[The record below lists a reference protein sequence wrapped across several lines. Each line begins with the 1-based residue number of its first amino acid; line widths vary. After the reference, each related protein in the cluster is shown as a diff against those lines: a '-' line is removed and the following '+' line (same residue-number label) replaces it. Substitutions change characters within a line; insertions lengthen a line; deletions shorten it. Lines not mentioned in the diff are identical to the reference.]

1 MKVALVH
8 NPKIPAS
15 LAWAERARKTLGGEI
30 RTDPGDADRAVV
42 FGGDGS
48 VHFVANARPGIEV
61 AIVPC
66 GSGNDFVKTL
76 GIPLDP
82 EAAIRVA
89 ATGRPRPVDV
99 VEYEVGARR
108 GRFVNIAQVGFG
120 ARVVA
125 HATRLRPVTGRRTSY
140 VLGIFTALLGHR
152 LRPVTVEIDG
162 TKVGEYLLTNVIV
175 ANGQYFGSGMR
186 PMPAAAP
193 DDGLLDVAV
202 MNEIGRW
209 KILTQKGMLRV
220 GLPRDHQK
228 IHHFRGREVRVTSEV
243 PVLAEAD
250 GEVLG
255 NIPAMFKV
263 ISNGFRV
270 ICPIE

>member
-8 NPKIPAS
+8 NPTIRGS
-15 LAWAERARKTLGGEI
+15 LAWAQKAQAVLGGEI
-30 RTDPGDADRAVV
+30 RTDPGDADRVVV

-48 VHFVANARPGIEV
+48 VHAVANARPGVEI

-66 GSGNDFVKTL
+66 GSGNDFLKTF

-89 ATGRPRPVDV
+89 ASGRPRPVDV
-99 VEYEVGARR
+99 VEYEVQGRR
-108 GRFVNIAQVGFG
+108 GRFVNIAQIGFG

-125 HATRLRPVTGRRTSY
+125 HATKMKPFTGRRTSY
-140 VLGIFTALLGHR
+140 ALGILTALLGHR
-152 LRPVTVEIDG
+152 LEPVAVEIDG
-162 TKVGEYLLTNVIV
+162 KRVGEYLLTNVIL
-175 ANGQYFGSGMR
+175 ANGQYFGSGMH
-186 PMPAAAP
+186 PMPAAVP

-209 KILTQKGMLRV
+209 KIVTQKGMLRV

-228 IHHFRGREVRVTSEV
+228 IHHFRAREVRVLSDR
-243 PVLAEAD
+243 PVLCEAD

-255 NIPAMFKV
+255 NIPAVFKV